1 VTLLRLHRW
10 RESYSLLQ
18 LQGLGSPSACPM
30 LWILDR
36 MYMIF
41 SILEGSQIWQLRSVR
56 RIVPNRLVSLS
67 PVEVTVSV
75 DDRNDIVGEL
85 SGNRRRVRGLWVGLI
100 AYFMIM
106 INAFRYVH
114 RIPYLAFLAGA
125 LVNVAI
131 IAMFV
136 LALRRA
142 YRQIGR

>member
-1 VTLLRLHRW
+1 
-10 RESYSLLQ
+10 
-18 LQGLGSPSACPM
+18 M
-30 LWILDR
+30 
-36 MYMIF
+36 
-41 SILEGSQIWQLRSVR
+41 
-56 RIVPNRLVSLS
+56 
-67 PVEVTVSV
+67 EVTVSV